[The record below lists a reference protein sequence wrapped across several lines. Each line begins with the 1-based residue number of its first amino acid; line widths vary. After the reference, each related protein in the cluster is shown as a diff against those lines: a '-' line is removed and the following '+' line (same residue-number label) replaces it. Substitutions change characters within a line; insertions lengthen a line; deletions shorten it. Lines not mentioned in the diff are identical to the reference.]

1 MQLVRVPAHLA
12 AVAVLTALLPASA
25 SSADE
30 ADERVCRG
38 TRLALSVGND
48 VPAGSGQ
55 NPVTVRLTNRGR
67 VSCILNG
74 YPTVS
79 FSDRRGPIPFV
90 VKQGGGHGGDQQ
102 VTRRTPR
109 PVLIGPGR
117 SAYVILNKY
126 RCDLGT
132 FRVADTMRLALP
144 AGATRPVGSV
154 SLRPLGGQKVSYCRR
169 VWTSNVV
176 SVSPFVPSIA
186 AGQRRH

>member
-1 MQLVRVPAHLA
+1 MRVPALLA
-12 AVAVLTALLPASA
+12 AVVVLTALLPARA
-25 SSADE
+25 SSADK

-38 TRLALSVGND
+38 TQLALSVGND
-48 VPAGSGQ
+48 VPAASGQ

-79 FSDRRGPIPFV
+79 FSDRRGSIPFA

-102 VTRRTPR
+102 VTLRTPR
-109 PVLIGPGR
+109 HVLIRPGR
-117 SAYVILNKY
+117 TAYVMLNKY

-132 FRVADTMRLALP
+132 LRVADTMRLALP
-144 AGATRPVGSV
+144 TGATRAVGSV
-154 SLRPLGGQKVSYCRR
+154 SLRSLGGPRVSYCRH

-186 AGQRRH
+186 AGQRRY